1 MNTRPRRLRA
11 NPVFPA
17 LVFALACQAAATG
30 AAQPAAAPPAPAA
43 AVKLD
48 TNPLAF
54 ADGAIVFDV
63 DWRLRA
69 ERRENDRDF
78 NENADGLQDTEA
90 LLSRLRLGLALTPLP
105 WLKFYV
111 QGQDARETWSGRG
124 REPNVNSAQGNAE
137 FDLRQGFV
145 ELADYAQCPF
155 GLSLGRQLFH
165 YGDGRLIADSRW
177 GNCGRSFDGAKLRYR
192 RDRWRAEA
200 FWASVVTIER
210 GAFDEPKDDE
220 SVAGLYL
227 SSQHLAGHVLDLYG
241 FHLDSDSGSTEGRYS
256 TLGTRVASKRPR
268 EEDPWDY
275 AAELASQF
283 GSRTSAG
290 RDLDIAAMM
299 FHAEAGHTFRGL
311 PWSPRLGLSY
321 DFASGDGDPADGD
334 STTFRTPYTS
344 SHSWYGRQDI
354 IGLSNLHNPR
364 LTLTVE
370 PAKALRLTVEVNI
383 FRLADTADY
392 AYGSNGLTPV
402 RRTTPDGSDVRTVGA
417 SKNVGQEIDLIAD
430 YTVSKNITLH
440 AGLSWFFAGS
450 YLSDT
455 GSDDDGAYCYLQAT
469 VKF

>member
-1 MNTRPRRLRA
+1 MNTRPRQPRA

-17 LVFALACQAAATG
+17 LVLTLAFQAAAAG
-30 AAQPAAAPPAPAA
+30 AAQPAAAPPAPPA
-43 AVKLD
+43 AVKPD
-48 TNPLAF
+48 ANPLAF

-105 WLKFYV
+105 WLKLYA
-111 QGQDARETWSGRG
+111 QGQDTRETWSGRG

-145 ELADYAQCPF
+145 DLADYAQCPF
-155 GLSLGRQLFH
+155 GLSLGRQLFR

-177 GNCGRSFDGAKLRYR
+177 GNFGRSFDGAKLRYR
-192 RDRWRAEA
+192 RDRWWAEA
-200 FWASVVTIER
+200 FWARVVTIER
-210 GAFDEPKDDE
+210 GAFDEWKDDE

-227 SSQHLAGHVLDLYG
+227 SSEHLEGHVLDLYG
-241 FHLDSDSGSTEGRYS
+241 FHFDSDSGSAEGRYA
-256 TLGTRVASKRPR
+256 TLGTRVASKRPK
-268 EEDPWDY
+268 EDPWDY
-275 AAELASQF
+275 AAELATQF

-290 RDLDIAAMM
+290 RDLDIAALMI
-299 FHAEAGHTFRGL
+299 HAEAGHTFRNT
-311 PWSPRLGLSY
+311 PWRPRIGLSY
-321 DFASGDGDPADGD
+321 DFASGDGDRTDGD
-334 STTFRTPYTS
+334 SATFRTPYTT

-354 IGLSNLHNPR
+354 IGLANLHNPR
-364 LTLTVE
+364 LTLAVE
-370 PAKALRLTVEVNI
+370 PAKALRLAAEYNL
-383 FRLADTADY
+383 FRLADSADY

-402 RRTTPDGSDVRTVGA
+402 RRTTPDGRDVRAIGA
-417 SKNVGQEIDLIAD
+417 SRSFGQEIDLIAD
-430 YTVSKNITLH
+430 VTVTKNVMLH
-440 AGLSWFFAGS
+440 AGFSWFFAGS

-455 GSDDDGAYCYLQAT
+455 GAADNGTYCYLQAT